1 MTPLAPPPPRPGPPQ
16 NASRITIGV
25 LIVACLSGGPFVA
38 LSRWVAEDPLS
49 FNNWPFV
56 YTVWAAALLGAGMFM
71 LDVVAP
77 IAARGVKE
85 SETLLV
91 AIATPV
97 VLALWTLMSSFW
109 TKSPGLTPSQA
120 VLMALVV
127 LTAIWFGDA
136 LTFRQ
141 QVMSLFV
148 GLHAMTVISLVISLA
163 LESARL
169 GQDDEWIG
177 IFANPDLLSPV
188 AGLGLIAAIGAALL
202 TTENWQRVV
211 VAVLAVADIVVAVMT
226 GSSTGWLAIGAAMLA
241 FALVLLVRGT
251 TARAHGATTSD
262 SNGTRVAYAS
272 LVGLALLAVPVGII
286 AFRDSLSDGSPLGFR
301 AHTWDAVFEAVEDRW
316 IVGFGFQSAGDI
328 AADVGFR
335 TTIGGAHS
343 TFVETLLS
351 LGGIGLILLLAV
363 VVFNVGRVWW
373 QALGGQ
379 SWAMGWWAAV
389 STFALIENVTE
400 SMLNY
405 HSIFWVLLVS
415 PGFAAIRYSMSTANT
430 TGRITGAYPVQYSS
444 YTYQ

>member
-1 MTPLAPPPPRPGPPQ
+1 MTPFPPPPRPGPSQ
-16 NASRITIGV
+16 NYSRITIGV
-25 LIVACLSGGPFVA
+25 LIVACLSGGPFVG
-38 LSRWVAEDPLS
+38 LSRWVTDAGFS
-49 FNNWPFV
+49 FNQWPFV
-56 YTVWAAALLGAGMFM
+56 YTVWAAAVLGAGMFV

-77 IAARGVKE
+77 IRARGVKQ
-85 SETLLV
+85 SEMLLV

-97 VLALWTLMSSFW
+97 AFALWALMSAFW
-109 TKSPGLTPSQA
+109 TKSPGLTPGQA
-120 VLMALVV
+120 LLMTLVV

-141 QVMSLFV
+141 QVMSLFI
-148 GLHAMTVISLVISLA
+148 GLHAMTVLSLIISMS

-169 GQDDEWIG
+169 GANDEWIG

-188 AGLGLIAAIGAALL
+188 AGLGLLAAIGAALL
-202 TTENWQRVV
+202 TTEMWQRIGIG
-211 VAVLAVADIVVAVMT
+211 VLVVADIVVAVMA
-226 GSSTGWLAIGAAMLA
+226 GSTSGWLSIGASMLA

-251 TARAHGATTSD
+251 AARGQGNG
-262 SNGTRVAYAS
+262 SNGARVGYVCIVAA
-272 LVGLALLAVPVGII
+272 ALLAVPIGIM
-286 AFRDSLSDGSPLGFR
+286 AFGDSFGDDSTLAARSR
-301 AHTWDAVFEAVEDRW
+301 IWDAVFDAVEDRW
-316 IVGFGFQSAGDI
+316 IVGFGFQSVGDI
-328 AADVGFR
+328 ASDVGFS
-335 TTIGGAHS
+335 TAIGGAHS

-351 LGGIGLILLLAV
+351 LGAIGLILLLAV

-389 STFALIENVTE
+389 STFALMENVTE

-415 PGFAAIRYSMSTANT
+415 PGFAAIRYSVSMANT
-430 TGRITGAYPVQYSS
+430 TGRITGAYPAQYSS

>member
-1 MTPLAPPPPRPGPPQ
+1 MTPFPPPPRPGPTQ
-16 NASRITIGV
+16 NYSRISIGV
-25 LIVACLSGGPFVA
+25 LIVACLSGGPFVG

-49 FNNWPFV
+49 FDNWPFV
-56 YTVWAAALLGAGMFM
+56 YTVWAAAVLGGGMFV

-77 IAARGVKE
+77 IAARGVRQ
-85 SETLLV
+85 SEMVLV

-97 VLALWTLMSSFW
+97 AFALWTLASAIW

-120 VLMALVV
+120 LLMALVV

-141 QVMSLFV
+141 QVMSLFI
-148 GLHAMTVISLVISLA
+148 GLHAMTVLSLIISVA

-169 GQDDEWIG
+169 GEDEEWIG
-177 IFANPDLLSPV
+177 IFATPDLLSPV
-188 AGLGLIAAIGAALL
+188 AGLGLLAAIGAALL
-202 TTENWQRVV
+202 TTAMWQRAAI
-211 VAVLAVADIVVAVMT
+211 AVLVIADLVVAVMS
-226 GSSTGWLAIGAAMLA
+226 GSSTGWLSIGASMLA
-241 FALVLLVRGT
+241 FALILLVRGT
-251 TARAHGATTSD
+251 TARSQGGGPSGARAGYIGVVT
-262 SNGTRVAYAS
+262 V
-272 LVGLALLAVPVGII
+272 ALLAVPIGIM
-286 AFRDSLSDGSPLGFR
+286 AFGDSLSDDSPLAVR
-301 AHTWDAVFEAVEDRW
+301 SRIWDSVFTAVEDRW
-316 IVGFGFQSAGDI
+316 IVGFGFQSVGDI
-328 AADVGFR
+328 ASDVGFS
-335 TTIGGAHS
+335 TSIGGAHS

-351 LGGIGLILLLAV
+351 LGAIGLILLLAV

-415 PGFAAIRYSMSTANT
+415 PGFAAIRYSVSTANT

>member
-1 MTPLAPPPPRPGPPQ
+1 MTPFQPPPRPGPTQ
-16 NASRITIGV
+16 NHSRISIGV
-25 LIVACLSGGPFVA
+25 LIVACLSGGPFVG

-49 FNNWPFV
+49 FDNWPFV
-56 YTVWAAALLGAGMFM
+56 YTVWAAAVLGAGMFV

-77 IAARGVKE
+77 IAARGVKQ
-85 SETLLV
+85 SEMLLV
-91 AIATPV
+91 AIATPLA
-97 VLALWTLMSSFW
+97 LALWTLGSAVW

-120 VLMALVV
+120 LLMALVV

-141 QVMSLFV
+141 QVMSLFI
-148 GLHAMTVISLVISLA
+148 GLHAMTVLSLVISVA

-169 GQDDEWIG
+169 GENDEWTG
-177 IFANPDLLSPV
+177 IFASPDLLSPV
-188 AGLGLIAAIGAALL
+188 AGLGLVAAIGAALL
-202 TTENWQRVV
+202 TTEMWQRVGIAALV
-211 VAVLAVADIVVAVMT
+211 VVDLVVAVMS
-226 GSSTGWLAIGAAMLA
+226 GSSTGWLSIGAAMLA
-241 FALVLLVRGT
+241 FALVLVVRGT
-251 TARAHGATTSD
+251 TARGGGGA
-262 SNGTRVAYAS
+262 SNGARVAYITA
-272 LVGLALLAVPVGII
+272 VTGALLALPIGIM
-286 AFRDSLSDGSPLGFR
+286 AFGDSLSDDSPLAAR
-301 AHTWDAVFEAVEDRW
+301 SRIWDAVFDAVEDRW
-316 IVGFGFQSAGDI
+316 IVGFGFQSVGDI
-328 AADVGFR
+328 SADVGFSPS
-335 TTIGGAHS
+335 IGGAHS

-351 LGGIGLILLLAV
+351 LGAIGLILLLAV

-389 STFALIENVTE
+389 ATFALVENVTE

-415 PGFAAIRYSMSTANT
+415 PGFAAIRYAVSMANT